1 MLQQLR
7 VSIGQYSD
15 KGRKQINQDFHGAFI
30 PTGSQLDLKGVSL
43 ALADGISSSQVSQ
56 IASEVSVKTFL
67 EDYYCTSDAW
77 SVKTSAMKVLQASN
91 SWLYSQTYNSP
102 HRYDKDKGYVCTLST
117 LTIKSHAAH
126 IFHVGDSRVYKQQGD
141 QLKQITKDHRLWV
154 SEEKSYLSNALGI
167 NEQCDFDYH
176 TLDVEEGDCFV
187 LATDGIYEFVSEK
200 FILNCIKQYADDLNL
215 AAHKIG
221 QFAFENGS
229 DDNLTIQIARIDC
242 LPTYGLNEV
251 KQQLDRLA
259 LPAILQAPQI
269 FDGYE
274 IIRDLYSSSRSHV
287 YLAQDI
293 VTQNKVV
300 LKIPSIDLRH
310 DETYLERFLAEEW
323 IARRINSPYVLKASP
338 ITHAR
343 NFVYTV
349 NEYIEGQTLKQWLLD
364 HPKPSLEMVRNI
376 IEQVAK
382 GLRVFHR
389 QEMLHQDIRPENI
402 MIDASGTVKIIDF
415 GSTQVAGLTETQGL
429 TDQALGTTMYMAPE
443 YFLGEMGSVQSE
455 QFSLAVLTYYMLS
468 GRFPYG
474 NKVAQSRT
482 VKSQR
487 ALQYKTVLSED
498 REIPVWI
505 DDTLQKALQPFA
517 HKRYEDLTEFVYDLR
532 HPNQTYINKVKP
544 PFIERSPVA
553 FWQGVSG
560 ILLLVLLYLLANPI
574 HL

>member
-167 NEQCDFDYH
+167 HEQCEFDYH
-176 TLDVEEGDCFV
+176 CVDVQAGDCFI

-259 LPAILQAPQI
+259 LPAILQAPQF

>member
-30 PTGSQLDLKGVSL
+30 PTGSQLDLKGISL

-167 NEQCDFDYH
+167 HEQCEFDYH
-176 TLDVEEGDCFV
+176 CVDVQAGDCFI